1 MEPMSIPRAVALARH
16 GVTLVVGAAPRL
28 RDLAREAAAAMA
40 PVVVLSFARPAEAVA
55 ADLGLA
61 EGKVTVLG
69 VSFDDAAPH
78 PPAEL
83 DVLLGEV
90 LKTSGAVVVETLAQP
105 LALYGAEATERFVRA
120 LAARCATSGRALVL
134 LAPRGAAAVDAARAS
149 LETLVDR
156 TVEV

>member
-1 MEPMSIPRAVALARH
+1 MDRVPLFRAVTMARH
-16 GVTLVVGAAPRL
+16 GVTLAVGAAPRL

-55 ADLGLA
+55 ADLGQP
-61 EGKVTVLG
+61 EGKVTILG
-69 VSFDDAAPH
+69 VSFKDASAR
-78 PPAEL
+78 PASEL
-83 DVLLGEV
+83 DALLAEV
-90 LKTSGAVVVETLAQP
+90 QKTSGAVVVETLAQP

-120 LAARCATSGRALVL
+120 LAAQCGAHARALVL
-134 LAPRGAAAVDAARAS
+134 LAPRGASAVDAARAS